1 MSHILS
7 KRQRQ
12 AIVSALPRLMEDYG
26 PGGAYAHPPRP
37 ETPPPDPSPRCTF
50 TFADGRSCAMPASS
64 DNPKFCAHH
73 AHRTRRRAKSEQ
85 SGATSQALAAE
96 ILGPIRDF
104 RTDAAINH
112 VLGRVFTLLADNR
125 IDARKASVLGYL
137 CQLMQQ
143 SVTDVQREAW
153 GFKQPPE
160 LQQLL
165 QAIDKAPP
173 SEVCSGAA
181 DRGAA
186 NNGPVNPS

>member
-1 MSHILS
+1 MTHILS

-26 PGGAYAHPPRP
+26 PGGAYAHAPQPAMPQP
-37 ETPPPDPSPRCTF
+37 ETPPGEPSPRCTF
-50 TFADGRSCAMPASS
+50 MFADGRRCTMRPSGHP
-64 DNPKFCAHH
+64 DLCAHH
-73 AHRTRRRAKSEQ
+73 VARLRAADEK
-85 SGATSQALAAE
+85 SGAATQALAAE

-125 IDARKASVLGYL
+125 IDPRKASVLGYL

-153 GFKQPPE
+153 GLKDPPQ
-160 LQQLL
+160 LQNVLK
-165 QAIDKAPP
+165 AIDKAPP
-173 SEVCSGAA
+173 SEVCSGVPSQ
-181 DRGAA
+181 GAA
-186 NNGPVNPS
+186 GAS

>member
-12 AIVSALPRLMEDYG
+12 AIVSALPRLIEDFG
-26 PGGAYAHPPRP
+26 PGAANANAPQP
-37 ETPPPDPSPRCTF
+37 ETPPRGPSPRCTF
-50 TFADGRSCAMPASS
+50 TFADGRQCTMRPSEHP
-64 DNPKFCAHH
+64 DLCAHH
-73 AHRTRRRAKSEQ
+73 VARLRAQDEKP
-85 SGATSQALAAE
+85 GPDNQALAAE

-104 RTDAAINH
+104 RTDASINH

-153 GFKQPPE
+153 GLKDPPE

-165 QAIDKAPP
+165 KAIDKAPP
-173 SEVCSGAA
+173 SEVCSGGA
-181 DRGAA
+181 DRGADSA
-186 NNGPVNPS
+186 S